1 MESFVVRPMTWPGL
15 RIFSRNPLVRA
26 SDRIE
31 ASVLA
36 VAWLLVVV
44 ATACA
49 GVLGTAVYDAKAQ
62 TFREQAQTRHAIVA
76 TAVADSEPAVSR
88 ERTAF
93 TVQAQW
99 RLNGTDHAD
108 LLGWHNSVKAGE
120 PLQIWVDDNGTRVE
134 QPGPVERAAVD
145 ALLAAVVGWLIVVA
159 AVAQVVVLVRAHA
172 TRMQNA
178 QWERDIRCLIDDDG
192 GRTNRSQ

>member
-15 RIFSRNPLVRA
+15 RLFSRNPLVRA

-31 ASVLA
+31 SAIIA
-36 VAWLLVVV
+36 FALLFVVV

-49 GVLGTAVYDAKAQ
+49 GVVGTAVYDAKAQ
-62 TFREQAQTRHAIVA
+62 TFREQAQTRHAVVA
-76 TAVADSEPAVSR
+76 TAVADSEPAVSPK
-88 ERTAF
+88 TNAA
-93 TVQAQW
+93 TVQARW

-120 PLQIWVDDNGTRVE
+120 PLKIWVDDNGKQVD

-145 ALLAAVVGWLIVVA
+145 AVSAAVVGWLIVVA
-159 AVAQVVVLVRAHA
+159 AAAQVVVLVRAHA
-172 TRMQNA
+172 TRMRNA

>member
-15 RIFSRNPLVRA
+15 RIFSRNPLVRG

-76 TAVADSEPAVSR
+76 TAVADSEPAVSH

-93 TVQAQW
+93 TVQAHW

-108 LLGWHNSVKAGE
+108 LLSWHNSVKSGE
-120 PLQIWVDDNGTRVE
+120 PLQIWVDGNGTRVE

-145 ALLAAVVGWLIVVA
+145 ALFAAVVGWLIVVA
-159 AVAQVVVLVRAHA
+159 AVTQVVVLVRAHA

>member
-15 RIFSRNPLVRA
+15 RLFSRNPLVRA

-31 ASVLA
+31 SAIIA
-36 VAWLLVVV
+36 FALLFVVV

-49 GVLGTAVYDAKAQ
+49 GVVGTAVYDAKAQ
-62 TFREQAQTRHAIVA
+62 TFREQAQTRHAVVA
-76 TAVADSEPAVSR
+76 TAVADSEPAVSPK
-88 ERTAF
+88 TNAA
-93 TVQAQW
+93 TVQARW

-120 PLQIWVDDNGTRVE
+120 PLKIWVDDNGKQVD

-145 ALLAAVVGWLIVVA
+145 ALSAAVVGWLIVVA
-159 AVAQVVVLVRAHA
+159 AAAQVVVLVRAHA
-172 TRMQNA
+172 TRMRNA